1 MVRYEYLKSL
11 SLKEINALKACGM
24 LKTCFDFYM
33 QVYSEF
39 LKEVEAGHGY
49 MQAYANVSETCFT
62 SEESVRKIVY
72 NLSKNI

>member
-11 SLKEINALKACGM
+11 SLKDINSLKACGM

-33 QVYSEF
+33 QVYEVF
-39 LKEVEAGHGY
+39 LKELENGNGY
-49 MQAYANVSETCFT
+49 MQAYSNTSETCFT